1 MVAVIKKFHG
11 RSVPKPSMKKISHT
25 PLFLLDDRVEETR
38 VTDVICNLTKNTIL
52 CRPTEI
58 IKVEW

>member
-25 PLFLLDDRVEETR
+25 PLFLLDDRVE
-38 VTDVICNLTKNTIL
+38 
-52 CRPTEI
+52 
-58 IKVEW
+58 